1 MKKLFEVQQKITLL
15 ANEYHILKDGQLAG
29 FVKQKR
35 FTLREHFSLF
45 RDEKQTNIL
54 ATSQARQV
62 MDYAPT
68 FDVLDDK
75 GKLLAV
81 IKKDFKKSLLRSSWS
96 LYKDAEMKQLLFTV
110 QEKSL
115 PVAIMRRL
123 WELLPVD
130 ALAIPFPIKFH
141 FSVMRGNQEAGEYT
155 KLTLFRDTYAMNL
168 DDSAASDLD
177 ERAWMIFAILLDAM
191 QSR

>member
-1 MKKLFEVQQKITLL
+1 MKTLFEVQQKITLL
-15 ANEYHILKDGQLAG
+15 ANEYHIVKDGQLTA

-45 RDEKQTNIL
+45 SDEQQTNIL

-62 MDYAPT
+62 IDYAPT

-75 GKLLAV
+75 SKLLVV

-96 LYKDAEMKQLLFTV
+96 LYKDAEMKKLLFTV

-130 ALAIPFPIKFH
+130 ALVIPFPVKFH
-141 FSVMRGNQEAGEYT
+141 FTVMRSNQEAGEYT